1 LTEPNAST
9 AILDAAERVFA
20 LHGFDGASMRQIA
33 TEAGVAQALLHYHF
47 GTKEKLYEAMFARR
61 SDAINALRAAELDR
75 LFGPEGQGKPALGD
89 LLEALFR
96 PTVEFGHEGQAG
108 NLFSRV
114 LAATANADD
123 ERSRTL
129 IAAHYDAIARRFIEA
144 FRRILPQLDQ
154 ADAVWSYMFAIGVG
168 MTMMAA
174 TGRAGRLSDGACDD
188 SDVDAVMARLV
199 PFISAGIEAL
209 AAGRAAGMGG
219 PPPVLSP
226 RAGPGGE

>member
-1 LTEPNAST
+1 MTEPNAST
-9 AILDAAERVFA
+9 AILDAERVFA

-168 MTMMAA
+168 MTMMSA
-174 TGRAGRLSDGACDD
+174 TGRAGRLSGGVCDD
-188 SDVDAVMARLV
+188 GDVDAVMARLV

>member
-1 LTEPNAST
+1 MTEPNAST

-168 MTMMAA
+168 MTMMSA
-174 TGRAGRLSDGACDD
+174 TGRAGRLSGGVCDD
-188 SDVDAVMARLV
+188 GDVDAVMARLV

>member
-168 MTMMAA
+168 MTMMSA
-174 TGRAGRLSDGACDD
+174 TGRAGRLSGGVCDD
-188 SDVDAVMARLV
+188 GDVDAVMARLV